1 MPISIVV
8 EKDQFQIFASPRRFP
23 ALTILVLVL
32 QILLFNGVT
41 ALGVKCEE
49 VFKYNMG
56 GKSCFIQET
65 RINTTHFVIALPDN
79 QTQDHEMTTMRYDG
93 NRDATYLPQKI
104 YYQFP
109 NLLEIYAY
117 SCSLKIVSR
126 DNFRNLRNLT
136 MLDLHDNLIALISF
150 DTFEDLISLKV
161 LDLSKKFLIISHFI
175 SILIFFLVQVTT
187 ISNLWMGE
195 HSNIWKISMRFVC
208 VKMHA
213 KPTMQL
219 TRTKLKLWQRTS
231 RRNADSPKLKQ
242 IKIGSRESYS
252 TRLLTLSKSTESFVV
267 FSFKLEKQFYS
278 NQAHFVDNFQSWNKV
293 FVFLE
298 IAEV

>member
-161 LDLSKKFLIISHFI
+161 LELSKKFLIISHFI
-175 SILIFFLVQVTT
+175 SILIFFSPGHNNIKFMNGRAFEYLENLDEVRLRKNACKTYDATDKNEVKALAKNVTAECGF
-187 ISNLWMGE
+187 SE
-195 HSNIWKISMRFVC
+195 
-208 VKMHA
+208 
-213 KPTMQL
+213 
-219 TRTKLKLWQRTS
+219 TKT
-231 RRNADSPKLKQ
+231 N
-242 IKIGSRESYS
+242 
-252 TRLLTLSKSTESFVV
+252 
-267 FSFKLEKQFYS
+267 
-278 NQAHFVDNFQSWNKV
+278 
-293 FVFLE
+293 
-298 IAEV
+298 